1 MKKII
6 TLIVFAGL
14 LVPGYAQNRQTFS
27 LKECIGYSLQNHASV
42 EVSKN
47 NLKISEE
54 GQKQAIGTYLP
65 QVQGTATLVDNLQL
79 QTNMLTTDI
88 PGMEEIAIKFGQ
100 KYTNNAYLDVNQTI
114 YDQSKI
120 FSIKASK
127 EQLKVA
133 NYKDHQNNEQ
143 LIYNAAQAYFQ
154 VQICNASVGQL
165 NNNLAIYNQLADIVK
180 LQMDKGVAIET
191 DYQRIEVNRQSVEY
205 QLDEM
210 KTQRTNA
217 LNNLKFA
224 MGFPQNETLNISD
237 SANFE
242 SYVKLPASPN
252 WTVDSLTDYSINT
265 ANVKLQQI
273 NTQRTQSVALPK
285 VNAVARLGSQSMKS
299 DFSGALDNWNNY
311 SYVGLS
317 INVPLFTG
325 LRNSSK
331 SREEKLTYENA
342 ITNLQLSEQKYEL
355 AFQNAQKSLLSSYN
369 SLQRNK
375 DNLALAQKLY
385 NNTKLSYQKG
395 AVPLTDFLTDD
406 NAYKNAQ
413 GNYISSLYSY
423 MIAHLNFEKAKGTLF
438 SFYNQLGNN

>member
-133 NYKDHQNNEQ
+133 NYKDHQNNE
-143 LIYNAAQAYFQ
+143 A
-154 VQICNASVGQL
+154 V
-165 NNNLAIYNQLADIVK
+165 D
-180 LQMDKGVAIET
+180 LQRCTG
-191 DYQRIEVNRQSVEY
+191 
-205 QLDEM
+205 L
-210 KTQRTNA
+210 
-217 LNNLKFA
+217 
-224 MGFPQNETLNISD
+224 
-237 SANFE
+237 
-242 SYVKLPASPN
+242 
-252 WTVDSLTDYSINT
+252 
-265 ANVKLQQI
+265 
-273 NTQRTQSVALPK
+273 
-285 VNAVARLGSQSMKS
+285 
-299 DFSGALDNWNNY
+299 FSGTD
-311 SYVGLS
+311 
-317 INVPLFTG
+317 
-325 LRNSSK
+325 
-331 SREEKLTYENA
+331 
-342 ITNLQLSEQKYEL
+342 LQCIG
-355 AFQNAQKSLLSSYN
+355 
-369 SLQRNK
+369 
-375 DNLALAQKLY
+375 
-385 NNTKLSYQKG
+385 G
-395 AVPLTDFLTDD
+395 A
-406 NAYKNAQ
+406 
-413 GNYISSLYSY
+413 
-423 MIAHLNFEKAKGTLF
+423 AK
-438 SFYNQLGNN
+438 Q